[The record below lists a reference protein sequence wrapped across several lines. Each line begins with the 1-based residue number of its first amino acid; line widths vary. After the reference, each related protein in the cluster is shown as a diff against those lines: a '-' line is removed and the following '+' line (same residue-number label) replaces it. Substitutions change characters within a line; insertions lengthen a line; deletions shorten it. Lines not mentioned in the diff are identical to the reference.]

1 MNARLFLGTGREDL
15 ALRELTTEA
24 DDEAYFDAVSAN
36 RDHIG
41 AFGGRM
47 GRIAGFKSVEDVT
60 RDRIRC
66 KEQVGMT
73 SLGGWL
79 REGIDSERLIG
90 NIVYFPSAAGL
101 EIGGWIDA
109 RYARQGLARTA
120 LQVVVTHTLEINP
133 EVTVKVKPDN
143 ERSVRLVESVGFRC
157 AGSIENGYVLYRVG
171 QKTTF

>member
-1 MNARLFLGTGREDL
+1 MNTPLLLNTGREDL
-15 ALRELTTEA
+15 VLRELATEA

-36 RDHIG
+36 RGHIG

-47 GRIAGFKSVEDVT
+47 GRIARFASVEDVT

-66 KEQVGMT
+66 QEQVGMT

-79 REGIDSERLIG
+79 QELPGSERLIG
-90 NIVYFPSAAGL
+90 NIVYFPGAAGL

-120 LQVVVTHTLEINP
+120 LQVVVAHTLEISP

-143 ERSVRLVESVGFRC
+143 ERSIRLVESVGFRSV
-157 AGSIENGYVLYRVG
+157 GSIGNGYVLYRVG
-171 QKTTF
+171 E